1 MFERMARHRAISD
14 MFKSKDSDE
23 EEYEETQRKKLSKI
37 DQELKDASVA
47 AHLRELREL
56 TQSILLETKGRFVE
70 QLSDHGLD
78 NIYEFQDFEISTGL
92 IVLRRIFDGNGI
104 ML

>member
-1 MFERMARHRAISD
+1 MERHRAISD
-14 MFKSKDSDE
+14 MFKSKDSYED
-23 EEYEETQRKKLSKI
+23 EYEETQRKKLSRI

-47 AHLRELREL
+47 AHQRELREL
-56 TQSILLETKGRFVE
+56 TQSILLETKGRFVK
-70 QLSDHGLD
+70 QMNDNSVD

-92 IVLRRIFDGNGI
+92 IILRRLFDGNGI